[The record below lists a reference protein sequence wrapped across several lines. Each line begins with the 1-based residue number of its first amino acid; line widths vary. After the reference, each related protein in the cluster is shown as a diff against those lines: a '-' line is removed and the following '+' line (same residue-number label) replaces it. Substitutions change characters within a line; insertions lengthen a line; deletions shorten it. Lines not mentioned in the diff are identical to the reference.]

1 MAEKD
6 IGGDLLQKGKLLNR
20 TYHFVSQASACNY
33 QLSIKSGKRGGHEA
47 KANISWEKSLIFG
60 KTRQTRIHLSLPP

>member
-1 MAEKD
+1 MPFRVTG
-6 IGGDLLQKGKLLNR
+6 ISLQLLAFYKVRKERG
-20 TYHFVSQASACNY
+20 
-33 QLSIKSGKRGGHEA
+33 GGHEA